1 MACPRPEDA
10 VLAQYAA
17 GNGHPGYREEEGVDP
32 DSNQATYAA
41 VEFAI
46 HNWRWSGVPFFVRS
60 GKRLETKA
68 TEIVLQFRTPPH
80 IPFDLDTPPRAD
92 RLILRVS
99 PEEGID
105 LRFNAKTPGQSVTLD
120 RVSLSFSYGTY
131 FGRPNPDAYETL
143 VLDVMH
149 GDATLFMRADEVE
162 AQWRVIEP
170 LLDHLGTQPVFYE
183 AGSMGPREA
192 YELLEARGRTW
203 RKPTRS

>member
-1 MACPRPEDA
+1 
-10 VLAQYAA
+10 
-17 GNGHPGYREEEGVDP
+17 
-32 DSNQATYAA
+32 
-41 VEFAI
+41 
-46 HNWRWSGVPFFVRS
+46 VPFYVRA

-80 IPFDLDTPPRAD
+80 IPFALEEPLKAD

-105 LRFNAKTPGQSVTLD
+105 LRFNAKTPGQSVSLD
-120 RVSLSFSYGTY
+120 RVSLSFSYGSY

-143 VLDVMH
+143 VLDVMQ

-170 LLDHLGTQPVFYE
+170 LLARSEEPPVFYG
-183 AGSMGPREA
+183 AGSMGPRRA
-192 YELLEARGRTW
+192 YELLEKSHRTW
-203 RKPTRS
+203 RKPKTSQPNGAAENG